1 MPCGFSSRKNRESEA
16 AKNSIR
22 NVVKFKT
29 VRIFKSKRKKY
40 KYLSQIEKKNEAY
53 VIFIGDGDS
62 DLDCLQVELKE
73 RKKCR
78 NTDAYV
84 VALGD
89 SDSG

>member
-1 MPCGFSSRKNRESEA
+1 MPLSLKPLEFLNEIKM
-16 AKNSIR
+16 K
-22 NVVKFKT
+22 
-29 VRIFKSKRKKY
+29 KKY
-40 KYLSQIEKKNEAY
+40 EYLSQIEKKNEAY
-53 VIFIGDGDS
+53 GIFIGDSDS

-89 SDSG
+89 SDSD